1 MKFCHS
7 CFRFKTSV
15 LVSYKNKVQHLCAT
29 LYSYQI
35 SCQIDYLVREPP
47 DDPERM
53 VLEPPE
59 ERIVEPDERIELPAL
74 EERMVEFILLD
85 ERTEVLE
92 ERETVGAAV
101 RIGVAVVEVGRT
113 VVVVERE
120 GVATEVLVRVVLTL
134 RVAVG
139 AAVARVAVVA
149 VRVAVPRVA
158 AERVAVDVE
167 ATRVAVEVLAIRPEV
182 VAVRTLELP

>member
-1 MKFCHS
+1 M
-7 CFRFKTSV
+7 
-15 LVSYKNKVQHLCAT
+15 
-29 LYSYQI
+29 
-35 SCQIDYLVREPP
+35 REPP

-101 RIGVAVVEVGRT
+101 RVGVAAVEVGRT
-113 VVVVERE
+113 VFVVERE

-139 AAVARVAVVA
+139 AAVARVAVVAVRVTVPRVAA

>member
-1 MKFCHS
+1 M
-7 CFRFKTSV
+7 
-15 LVSYKNKVQHLCAT
+15 
-29 LYSYQI
+29 
-35 SCQIDYLVREPP
+35 REPP

-53 VLEPPE
+53 VLEPPD

-92 ERETVGAAV
+92 ERE
-101 RIGVAVVEVGRT
+101 
-113 VVVVERE
+113 

-149 VRVAVPRVA
+149 VRVTVPRVAAERVAAERVA

>member
-1 MKFCHS
+1 M
-7 CFRFKTSV
+7 
-15 LVSYKNKVQHLCAT
+15 QHNCAT

>member
-1 MKFCHS
+1 
-7 CFRFKTSV
+7 

-59 ERIVEPDERIELPAL
+59 ERIVELDERIEPPAL
-74 EERMVEFILLD
+74 EERIVEFILLD

-92 ERETVGAAV
+92 ERET
-101 RIGVAVVEVGRT
+101 IGVVLRDVVAVELVRT

-120 GVATEVLVRVVLTL
+120 GVASEVLVRVVLTL

>member
-1 MKFCHS
+1 M
-7 CFRFKTSV
+7 
-15 LVSYKNKVQHLCAT
+15 QHLCAT
-29 LYSYQI
+29 LYSVSNI
-35 SCQIDYLVREPP
+35 VPNDYLVREVP
-47 DDPERM
+47 DDPDR

-59 ERIVEPDERIELPAL
+59 ERIEPELDERIELPAL

>member
-1 MKFCHS
+1 M
-7 CFRFKTSV
+7 
-15 LVSYKNKVQHLCAT
+15 
-29 LYSYQI
+29 
-35 SCQIDYLVREPP
+35 DYLVREPP

-59 ERIVEPDERIELPAL
+59 ERIELPAL

-149 VRVAVPRVA
+149 VPRVA

>member
-1 MKFCHS
+1 
-7 CFRFKTSV
+7 
-15 LVSYKNKVQHLCAT
+15 
-29 LYSYQI
+29 
-35 SCQIDYLVREPP
+35 
-47 DDPERM
+47 
-53 VLEPPE
+53 
-59 ERIVEPDERIELPAL
+59 
-74 EERMVEFILLD
+74 MVEFILLD

-92 ERETVGAAV
+92 ERETVGDAV
-101 RIGVAVVEVGRT
+101 RIGVAAVEVGRT

-120 GVATEVLVRVVLTL
+120 GVTTEVLVRVVLTL

>member
-1 MKFCHS
+1 M
-7 CFRFKTSV
+7 
-15 LVSYKNKVQHLCAT
+15 
-29 LYSYQI
+29 
-35 SCQIDYLVREPP
+35 DYLVREPP
-47 DDPERM
+47 DDPQRM

-92 ERETVGAAV
+92 ERETVGTAV

-139 AAVARVAVVA
+139 ASLA
-149 VRVAVPRVA
+149 
-158 AERVAVDVE
+158 
-167 ATRVAVEVLAIRPEV
+167 RVAVEVLAIRPEV

>member
-1 MKFCHS
+1 M
-7 CFRFKTSV
+7 
-15 LVSYKNKVQHLCAT
+15 
-29 LYSYQI
+29 
-35 SCQIDYLVREPP
+35 DYLVRVPP

-92 ERETVGAAV
+92 ERETVGAVV
-101 RIGVAVVEVGRT
+101 RIGVAAVEVGRT

-120 GVATEVLVRVVLTL
+120 GVATEVLVWVVLTL

-139 AAVARVAVVA
+139 ASVARVAVVA
-149 VRVAVPRVA
+149 VRVAVPRVAAERVA

>member
-1 MKFCHS
+1 M
-7 CFRFKTSV
+7 
-15 LVSYKNKVQHLCAT
+15 
-29 LYSYQI
+29 
-35 SCQIDYLVREPP
+35 DYLVREPP

-182 VAVRTLELP
+182 VAVRTFELPYVRFIEDA